1 MIKLGGNAMSEAE
14 FIEITI
20 AIQAEGGRAFMDFVT
35 VLFGYLAATHFLGP
49 RLSLSFAVLISA
61 LYSAF
66 IVFPAVAVT
75 RVLNRAFE
83 MGRDY
88 PEFGLDSAIYGPHAL
103 HLWIYIPAIVI
114 FLGWAISIGYMAHV
128 RRKSANLI

>member
-1 MIKLGGNAMSEAE
+1 MGGNTMSEAE
-14 FIEITI
+14 FIEISI

-49 RLSLSFAVLISA
+49 RMSLIFAALITA

-66 IVFPAVAVT
+66 LVFPAVSVT
-75 RVLNRAFE
+75 HVLHRASE

-88 PEFGLDSAIYGPHAL
+88 LEFGLDSAIYGPQAL
-103 HLWIYIPAIVI
+103 LTWTYLPAIVI
-114 FLGWAISIGYMAHV
+114 FLGWAISIGYMVHV
-128 RRKSANLI
+128 RRGART